1 MSIPNGLQS
10 PTALAFAKAAQTIG
24 KRKRSFDAEEVKPQ
38 VFITEDVDDGQR
50 KQQFH
55 DLLKDVLEILKRSA
69 NCTYL
74 LCLERRHM
82 L

>member
-24 KRKRSFDAEEVKPQ
+24 KRKRSFDAEDVKPQ

-50 KQQFH
+50 KKRFH
-55 DLLKDVLEILKRSA
+55 DLLQDILEILKRSA
-69 NCTYL
+69 NRTSL
-74 LCLERRHM
+74 LCLRGKRM
-82 L
+82 A